1 MPRIEKSKFTMDV
14 VRRSNRFRVVLNVPV
29 KLGLKDGTL
38 VDVSSAGALVTHI
51 GAMKTGGESQMTFQ
65 YNGKRFDGRVRVAS
79 CNVVGIGSGEGGAT
93 LFASR
98 LYFTSL
104 SEESQQIIEEI
115 LNPVEA

>member
-14 VRRSNRFRVVLNVPV
+14 VKRSNRFRVVLNIPV

-38 VDVSSAGALVTHI
+38 VDVSSAGALVTHS
-51 GAMKTGGESQMTFQ
+51 GALKTGGETEMTFT
-65 YNGKRFDGRVRVAS
+65 YNGKRFACRARVAS
-79 CNVVGIGSGEGGAT
+79 CNVVGIGAGKDGAT

-98 LYFTSL
+98 LYFTNL
-104 SEESQQIIEEI
+104 PEESQQIVEEI